1 MTVLPG
7 HEATMAML
15 NPGIIAATDSR
26 GSLVLRGSPTDRSGG
41 AVEQGDAPRLFQP
54 HDIAEGLSST
64 LRSTANATPRFR
76 PTRELRAP
84 KVKDFTALRGVCE
97 FAPAWRALK
106 TRSPFFSD
114 EGPCDRAGTTCFSSQ
129 DAKRLSQ

>member
-7 HEATMAML
+7 HEATMVML

-26 GSLVLRGSPTDRSGG
+26 GSLVLRGSPADRSGG

-64 LRSTANATPRFR
+64 IRSTANATPRFR
-76 PTRELRAP
+76 PTDPRIKSPKSQGLYSLTRRLRICTCLARP
-84 KVKDFTALRGVCE
+84 ENPIT
-97 FAPAWRALK
+97 
-106 TRSPFFSD
+106 FF
-114 EGPCDRAGTTCFSSQ
+114 
-129 DAKRLSQ
+129 L